1 LGPPGKDGMPGKDG
15 GNGEPG
21 ATGEK
26 GKAGPDGYTGKPGS
40 PGEGTPGKPGPPG
53 PAGPPGE
60 PPDIADLGSGVDESK
75 EYIKKVMSTTTEIA
89 IRNTELEH
97 FVEQEVMIID
107 ERSTDIMKLFT
118 DLSVEVT
125 QEVEES
131 AEDVCRQDFQARS
144 TPCCPNCT
152 KAEFRTPS
160 AETCSAKGCEH
171 SCAYVRFACDLDGKK
186 TEPCNF
192 PFTYKGEELS
202 ECTTKS
208 PYGEVQRPWCYVGDA
223 KSKQVGFCDCT
234 EIQCVCPPGS
244 HLKKDGVSC
253 T

>member
-1 LGPPGKDGMPGKDG
+1 MP
-15 GNGEPG
+15 
-21 ATGEK
+21 
-26 GKAGPDGYTGKPGS
+26 AGL
-40 PGEGTPGKPGPPG
+40 PGEEHALLPELYQGGVPHAQCG
-53 PAGPPGE
+53 
-60 PPDIADLGSGVDESK
+60 DL
-75 EYIKKVMSTTTEIA
+75 
-89 IRNTELEH
+89 L
-97 FVEQEVMIID
+97 
-107 ERSTDIMKLFT
+107 
-118 DLSVEVT
+118 
-125 QEVEES
+125 
-131 AEDVCRQDFQARS
+131 
-144 TPCCPNCT
+144 
-152 KAEFRTPS
+152 
-160 AETCSAKGCEH
+160 AKGCEH